1 MTKCDSLPIQENFIK
16 NKTKLNHKKNFI
28 LLSLWII
35 IGGFLRFHQLTSKS
49 PWTDEFATLVFSL
62 GNNFTSIP
70 LNQIISSETL
80 LQPLQ
85 INPSANISD
94 VVNLLLNEDNH
105 PPLYF
110 ALLHLWLQLFSA
122 SGETVNLWAGRALPV
137 LFGIL
142 AIPAFYFVTKSIFRS
157 SLMAHF
163 SALLI
168 AVSPYSIFISQE
180 ARHYTCAVLLVI
192 LSLSC
197 FLKSAQYLANRK
209 KLPWSLILGWI
220 IINGIGLSV
229 HFFFGLAF
237 LAEIISLGILYLSQL
252 RKDNDKNKSLKHWY
266 SLLWVILGTGT
277 TILTWLIIISQRE
290 YGNGMTQWIRQDNS
304 NILGLISPI
313 FQLAAAWVT
322 MICLLPIESPNLAI
336 ALLSGLGMI
345 IYLVWYIPIIKWS
358 LFKSWKAE
366 KFSLETRMLVYCFV
380 SLVILYLG
388 ITYFGGKDITRGAR
402 YSFVYLPVITF
413 LLTIVLSVCWQQKT
427 VNFNADFSLKNFLY
441 MVKNNGKVIVCLVV
455 LMGIFSSVSIA
466 HNLGYRKYYNPTQFL
481 EILQANSKVPS
492 LIVTTQQS
500 LVQTGEMMGLA
511 WELAQNNAITTSS
524 KPDFLLIHQKQEN
537 SPETTQKLKS
547 ILQEKNQPLDVWT
560 VNFHAKVDLPNCSLE
575 QQSFPGVNGYDYQ
588 LYHCQSLLP

>member
-1 MTKCDSLPIQENFIK
+1 MTKCDSLPITQKSIK
-16 NKTKLNHKKNFI
+16 NKFILGDKRNFI

-35 IGGFLRFHQLTSKS
+35 IGGFLRFHELTSKS

-85 INPSANISD
+85 INPSANVSD

-110 ALLHLWLQLFSA
+110 VLLHLWLNLFSS
-122 SGETVNLWAGRALPV
+122 SGEIVNLWAGRALPV
-137 LFGIL
+137 FFGIL
-142 AIPAFYFVTKSIFRS
+142 AIPAFYFVTKNIFCS
-157 SLMAHF
+157 SLIAHL

-168 AVSPYSIFISQE
+168 AVSPYSIFLSQE
-180 ARHYTCAVLLVI
+180 ARHYTCAVFIVI
-192 LSLSC
+192 LSLGC
-197 FLKSAQYLANRK
+197 FLKAAQYLASRK
-209 KLPWSLILGWI
+209 KLPSSLIFSWI

-237 LAEIISLGILYLSQL
+237 LAEVMSLSILYLSQL

-266 SLLWVILGTGT
+266 SFLWVILGTGT
-277 TILTWLIIISQRE
+277 TIFAWLIIISQRE
-290 YGNGMTQWIRQDNS
+290 YGNGMTQWIQQDNS
-304 NILGLISPI
+304 NIIRFVSPI

-336 ALLSGLGMI
+336 AVLSGLGMV
-345 IYLVWYIPIIKWS
+345 IYLVWYIPIIKCG
-358 LFKSWKAE
+358 LLQGWKIE
-366 KFSLETRMLVYCFV
+366 KFSLETRMLVYCFM
-380 SLVILYLG
+380 SLVMLYLG

-413 LLTIVLSVCWQQKT
+413 LLTIILSVCWERKEAK
-427 VNFNADFSLKNFLY
+427 FNADFALKNILY
-441 MVKNNGKVIVCLVV
+441 MVKNNGKVIACVV
-455 LMGIFSSVSIA
+455 GLMGILSSLSIA

-481 EILQANSKVPS
+481 DILQANSKVPS
-492 LIVTTQQS
+492 LIATTQQS

-511 WELAQNNAITTSS
+511 WELEQNKTIATSS
-524 KPDFLLIHQKQEN
+524 KPNFLLIHQSQEN
-537 SPETTQKLKS
+537 SPETTEKLKA
-547 ILQEKNQPLDVWT
+547 IIQKQKQNVDVWT
-560 VNFHAKVDLPNCSLE
+560 VNFHAKIDLPHCSID

-588 LYHCQSLLP
+588 LYHCQVLL

>member
-1 MTKCDSLPIQENFIK
+1 MTKCDSLPIQENFTQ
-16 NKTKLNHKKNFI
+16 NKTKLNDKKNFI

-35 IGGFLRFHQLTSKS
+35 IGGFLRFHELSSKS

-85 INPSANISD
+85 INPHANISD

-105 PPLYF
+105 PPFYF
-110 ALLHLWLQLFSA
+110 VLLHLWLNLFSS

-142 AIPAFYFVTKSIFRS
+142 AIPVFYFVTKRIFRS
-157 SLMAHF
+157 SLIAHL

-180 ARHYTCAVLLVI
+180 ARHYTCAVLFVI
-192 LSLSC
+192 LSLGC
-197 FLKSAQYLANRK
+197 FLKAAQSLASRK
-209 KLPWSLILGWI
+209 KLSWRLIFSWI

-237 LAEIISLGILYLSQL
+237 LAEIMSLGTLYFSQL
-252 RKDNDKNKSLKHWY
+252 RKDNYKNKSLKHWY
-266 SLLWVILGTGT
+266 SFLWVILGTGA

-304 NILGLISPI
+304 NIVGLISPI

-322 MICLLPIESPNLAI
+322 MLCLLPIESPNLAI
-336 ALLSGLGMI
+336 AILSGLGMI
-345 IYLVWYIPIIKWS
+345 IYLVWYIPIIKGG
-358 LFKSWKAE
+358 LLQGGKTE
-366 KFSLETRMLVYCFV
+366 KFFLETRMLVYCFI

-427 VNFNADFSLKNFLY
+427 VNFNADFSLKNLLY
-441 MVKNNGKVIVCLVV
+441 MVKNNGKVIVCLVG
-455 LMGIFSSVSIA
+455 LMGIFSSLSIA

-511 WELAQNNAITTSS
+511 WELEQNNAITKSS

-537 SPETTQKLKS
+537 SQETTEKLKA
-547 ILQEKNQPLDVWT
+547 IVQAQNQNIDVWT

-575 QQSFPGVNGYDYQ
+575 QQSFPKINGYGYQ
-588 LYHCQSLLP
+588 LYHCQS

>member
-1 MTKCDSLPIQENFIK
+1 MTKCDSLPIHENFIK
-16 NKTKLNHKKNFI
+16 NKTKLNDKKNFI

-35 IGGFLRFHQLTSKS
+35 IGGFLRLHQLTSKS

-110 ALLHLWLQLFSA
+110 VLLHLWLNLFSS

-142 AIPAFYFVTKSIFRS
+142 AIPAFYFVTKNIFRS
-157 SLMAHF
+157 SLIAHF

-180 ARHYTCAVLLVI
+180 ARHYTCAVLFVI
-192 LSLSC
+192 LSLGC
-197 FLKSAQYLANRK
+197 FLKAAQYLANRK
-209 KLPWSLILGWI
+209 KLPWSLIFSWI
-220 IINGIGLSV
+220 MINGIGLSV

-237 LAEIISLGILYLSQL
+237 LAQLISLGILYISQL
-252 RKDNDKNKSLKHWY
+252 RKDGYQNKVLKHWY
-266 SLLWVILGTGT
+266 SFLWVILGTGT
-277 TILTWLIIISQRE
+277 TIFAWLIIISQRE
-290 YGNGMTQWIRQDNS
+290 YGNGMTQWIQQDNS
-304 NILGLISPI
+304 NIVGLISPI

-322 MICLLPIESPNLAI
+322 MLCLLPIESPNLAI

-366 KFSLETRMLVYCFV
+366 KFSLETQMLVYCFV

-413 LLTIVLSVCWQQKT
+413 LLTIVLSFCWEQKKAK
-427 VNFNADFSLKNFLY
+427 FNGDFSLKNFSY
-441 MVKNNGKVIVCLVV
+441 MVKNNGKVMVCVV
-455 LMGIFSSVSIA
+455 GLMGILSSLSIA

-481 EILQANSKVPS
+481 DILQANSEVPS

-511 WELAQNNAITTSS
+511 WELEQNRAIAKNS

-547 ILQEKNQPLDVWT
+547 LIQEKNQPLDVWT

-575 QQSFPGVNGYDYQ
+575 QQLFPGVNGYDYQ
-588 LYHCQSLLP
+588 LYHCPSLLP

>member
-16 NKTKLNHKKNFI
+16 NKTKLNDKKNFI

-85 INPSANISD
+85 INPSAGISD

-110 ALLHLWLQLFSA
+110 VLLHLWLNLFCS

-142 AIPAFYFVTKSIFRS
+142 AIPAFYFVTKNIFRS
-157 SLMAHF
+157 SLIAHL

-180 ARHYTCAVLLVI
+180 ARHYTCAVLVVI
-192 LSLSC
+192 LSLGC
-197 FLKSAQYLANRK
+197 FLKAAQYLANRK
-209 KLPWSLILGWI
+209 KLPWSLILAWI

-237 LAEIISLGILYLSQL
+237 LAEIMSLGILYLSQL
-252 RKDNDKNKSLKHWY
+252 RKDNYKNKSLKHWY
-266 SLLWVILGTGT
+266 SCLWVILGTGT
-277 TILTWLIIISQRE
+277 TIFAWLIIISQRE
-290 YGNGMTQWIRQDNS
+290 YGNGMTQWIQQDNS
-304 NILGLISPI
+304 NIIRFVSPI

-336 ALLSGLGMI
+336 AILSGLAMI
-345 IYLVWYIPIIKWS
+345 IYLVWYIPIIKWG
-358 LFKSWKAE
+358 LLQGWKKE
-366 KFSLETRMLVYCFV
+366 KFTLETRMLVYCFV

-413 LLTIVLSVCWQQKT
+413 LLTIVLSVCWERREAK
-427 VNFNADFSLKNFLY
+427 FNADFSLKNILY
-441 MVKNNGKVIVCLVV
+441 MVKNNGKMIVCLVG
-455 LMGIFSSVSIA
+455 LMGIFSSLSIA

-511 WELAQNNAITTSS
+511 WELEQNKAIAKNL
-524 KPDFLLIHQKQEN
+524 KPDFLLIHQKHEN

-547 ILQEKNQPLDVWT
+547 VIQENNQPLDVWT
-560 VNFHAKVDLPNCSLE
+560 VNFHAKVDLPNCSIDK
-575 QQSFPGVNGYDYQ
+575 QSFPGVNGYDYQ
-588 LYHCQSLLP
+588 LYHCQSLSQ